1 MSRCLNRLAA
11 TVGLLAIGIVV
22 AGCSQSTSSGQK
34 TKTGVLTGYQMG
46 NERDFEDGRKDRL
59 DYRDFD

>member
-1 MSRCLNRLAA
+1 MSRCLTRLAA
-11 TVGLLAIGIVV
+11 TVGILAIGIAA

-34 TKTGVLTGYQMG
+34 TNPGVLTGYEMG
-46 NERDFEDGRKDRL
+46 NERDFKDGRKDRL